1 MKIGIIGSGNIGGT
15 LARLFT
21 RAGHEVTLA
30 NSRGAQSL
38 ADFVRELGP
47 HAHAA
52 GTDDAARF
60 GEVVILATPWR
71 IPEAL
76 PRVESV
82 AGKIVVDAMNP
93 YGPDGKVLD
102 LGTSTSAE
110 ETAKRLPGARLV
122 KAFNTI
128 WFKHLGENGRSE
140 LPPDERHA
148 IFVAG
153 DDDEAKGI
161 VARLI
166 DDIGFVA
173 VDSGSL
179 SDGGRRQQPD
189 GPLYNK
195 TMNGREARVAAG

>member
-21 RAGHEVTLA
+21 HAGHEITLA

-47 HAHAA
+47 QAHAA

-60 GEVVILATPWR
+60 GEVVILALPWR
-71 IPEAL
+71 TPEAL

-93 YGPDGKVLD
+93 YGPDGKALD

-128 WFKHLGENGRSE
+128 WFKHLAANGRSD

-195 TMNGREARVAAG
+195 TMNGREARIAVG